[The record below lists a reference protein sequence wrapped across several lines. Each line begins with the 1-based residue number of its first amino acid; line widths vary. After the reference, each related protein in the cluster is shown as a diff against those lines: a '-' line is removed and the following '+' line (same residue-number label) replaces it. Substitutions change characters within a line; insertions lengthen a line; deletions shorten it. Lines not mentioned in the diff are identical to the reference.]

1 MLTVGVD
8 LSAEETNTCLA
19 TIEWTAPGAGNP
31 ADPAGTACLTDLQ
44 SKVGNDAILSA
55 AIPAAKLGIDC
66 PFGWP
71 IGFIEFV
78 LAHQHG
84 DVQPPSIRPLDWR
97 RTLANRETDLY
108 VRAITGLTPLSVS
121 ADRIGHA
128 AMRCAA
134 LLAELKQVG
143 VPIDRSGQSGA
154 VAEVY
159 PSACLLRWGLLH
171 RRYKHRANLSAL
183 DGLVDA
189 LLSAAPWLRL
199 GEHERLVRTND
210 DAFDAVIAALGARA
224 VERGLTEPP
233 PPQHRAAAG
242 IEGWIA
248 VPREDSLRL
257 LVGQADAG

>member
-19 TIEWTAPGAGNP
+19 TIDWTAAGA
-31 ADPAGTACLTDLQ
+31 ARLIDLQ
-44 SKVGNDAILSA
+44 SKVGNEAIVTA
-55 AIPAAKLGIDC
+55 AATAAKMGIDC

-71 IGFIEFV
+71 VGFTEFV
-78 LAHQHG
+78 AEHQGG
-84 DVQPPSIRPLDWR
+84 DVQPRHGRPLDWR
-97 RTLANRETDLY
+97 RKLANRETDLY
-108 VRAITGLTPLSVS
+108 VRTITGLTPLSVS

-134 LLAELKQVG
+134 LLAELKQAG
-143 VPIDRSGQSGA
+143 VLVDRSGQTGA

-233 PPQHRAAAG
+233 PPKDQQAAEV
-242 IEGWIA
+242 EGWIT
-248 VPREDSLRL
+248 VPFEGSLKQ
-257 LVGQADAG
+257 LVG

>member
-19 TIEWTAPGAGNP
+19 TIDWTAVLPGEPG
-31 ADPAGTACLTDLQ
+31 GTAVLVTLETR
-44 SKVGNDAILSA
+44 VGNAAIVQA
-55 AIPAAKLGIDC
+55 AIPAVKVGIDC

-71 IGFIEFV
+71 VGFTEFV
-78 LAHQHG
+78 AEHQGG
-84 DVQPPSIRPLDWR
+84 DVQPRHGRPLDWR
-97 RTLANRETDLY
+97 RKLANRETDLY
-108 VRAITGLTPLSVS
+108 VRTITGLTPLSVS

-134 LLAELKQVG
+134 LLAELKQAG
-143 VPIDRSGQSGA
+143 VLVDRSGQSGA

-210 DAFDAVIAALGARA
+210 DAFDAVVAALGARA

-233 PPQHRAAAG
+233 PPKDQQAAEV
-242 IEGWIA
+242 EGWIT
-248 VPREDSLRL
+248 VPVEGSLRQ
-257 LVGQADAG
+257 LVGQPAAG